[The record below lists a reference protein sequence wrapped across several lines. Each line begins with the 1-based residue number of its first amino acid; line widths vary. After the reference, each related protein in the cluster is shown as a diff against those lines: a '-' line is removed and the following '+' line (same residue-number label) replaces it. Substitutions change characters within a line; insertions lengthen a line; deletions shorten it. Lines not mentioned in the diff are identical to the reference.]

1 LTASLITSQRILRA
15 CDVENLL
22 FFGHGARVTLGAHLR
37 FF

>member
-1 LTASLITSQRILRA
+1 LAASLITCQRILCA
-15 CDVENLL
+15 GDVENLL